1 MTEAVAVLNLKKA
14 LEWPKDRSCRRV
26 EILTDCCSL
35 LVAGLSKIDMADVLV

>member
-14 LEWPKDRSCRRV
+14 LEWAKDRSCHRV
-26 EILTDCCSL
+26 EILTDCSL